1 MKKHWKMVVGV
12 LCVIGGIANFGDN
25 NIAAVLGLI
34 IGIGFLVW
42 WYLTRNKK
50 SSSQKTGY
58 TFIGSTDSNKYHW
71 PTGPRVLTLK
81 KSPKI
86 SKSGSNQRQM
96 QKNVGITLVIN
107 VAYPKRQQTIK

>member
-71 PTGPRVLTLK
+71 PTCPYAQKIPQDKQVWF
-81 KSPKI
+81 KSK
-86 SKSGSNQRQM
+86 
-96 QKNVGITLVIN
+96 
-107 VAYPKRQQTIK
+107 ADAEKRGYNPCDKCRLS